1 MGLRFTRRVRLFP
14 GVSVNLSKSGASMS
28 FGVRGAHYTVG
39 SRGRRVTVGIP
50 GTGMYYT
57 QTAANRRAPQAR
69 SAGRAPW
76 SEAAAQPAA
85 VTPTVQRLD
94 RLHPGFFKR
103 LVTSSEERELID
115 GLRALSLGQEDEAFT
130 HLSKAVHLADGAMLA
145 GALALKRGLLPQAE
159 ENVRSAIAH
168 ADRLGA
174 GLTKYGV
181 TSTLSIDIT
190 AELTAHLPQAR
201 EGALLL
207 LVEILQKG
215 GRRDEALRALNEI
228 RSAWPDDPVVLA
240 SLCELLLD
248 GGTDAERQQVVAL
261 TDGLQNLTAVH
272 TVLLLFRVRALRQRK
287 LPDAAIQAATT
298 ALARRADRS
307 DELLRELRYE
317 RALAYG
323 EAGNAKRA
331 RTELERIYA
340 DDSAFADV
348 GDRLGMASTE
358 FTTAG

>member
-39 SRGRRVTVGIP
+39 SRGRRVTVGVP
-50 GTGMYYT
+50 GTGLYYT
-57 QTAANRRAPQAR
+57 QTSATSRAQGPRPERLGR
-69 SAGRAPW
+69 S
-76 SEAAAQPAA
+76 ETVAQPAS

-103 LVTSSEERELID
+103 LVTPPEERELVD
-115 GLRALSLGQEDEAFT
+115 GLRALSQGEENEAFL

-159 ENVRSAIAH
+159 ENVRFAIAH
-168 ADRLGA
+168 AERLGL
-174 GLTKYGV
+174 GLGKYGV
-181 TSTLSIDIT
+181 ASTLSIDIT
-190 AELTAHLPQAR
+190 AELTAHVPHAR

-207 LVEILQKG
+207 LVEVLQKS
-215 GRRDEALRALNEI
+215 GRGDEALRALNEI

-272 TVLLLFRVRALRQRK
+272 TVLLLFRVRALRQLK
-287 LPDAAIQAATT
+287 LPDGAIQAATT
-298 ALARRADRS
+298 ALARHTDRS

-323 EAGNAKRA
+323 EAGNARRA

-340 DDSAFADV
+340 EDSTF
-348 GDRLGMASTE
+348 GDIAGRLGLIPASQ
-358 FTTAG
+358 